1 MERIRILDYE
11 PRFREAF
18 RDLNQWWIHRYFEME
33 EKDYQILHDPQSH
46 VLDKGGLIL
55 MAQWEGQTAGTCALL
70 PSERNGFDFELTK
83 MGVAPEFQGRGV
95 GMALGK
101 AVLEKA
107 RSLGARSVFLES
119 NTVLRPAIE
128 LYKKLGF
135 REFSGGA
142 SPYQRSN
149 IQMQVSL

>member
-1 MERIRILDYE
+1 MAHIRILDYE

-33 EKDYQILHDPQSH
+33 EKDYQILNDPQSN

-70 PSERNGFDFELTK
+70 PSDRPGFDFELTK
-83 MGVAPEFQGRGV
+83 MGVAPEFQGKGV
-95 GMALGK
+95 GMALGR
-101 AVLEKA
+101 AILEKA
-107 RSLGARSVFLES
+107 RNLGAGKIFLES
-119 NTVLRPAIE
+119 NTILKPAIG

-135 REFSGGA
+135 REFSGEG
-142 SPYQRSN
+142 SPYQRCN
-149 IQMQVSL
+149 IQMELFL